1 MDSVSNPVW
10 LTVVACGPTGTQSG
24 GGTGGSSGIVVSAGD
39 PGSTVAL
46 AGPAATISAKHAPAA
61 AAESAATRLP
71 EIRIPGLR
79 PEVQPLLLS
88 IRGDM
93 IATSLS
99 IYPVRIAAAGGPG
112 TPGD

>member
-1 MDSVSNPVW
+1 M
-10 LTVVACGPTGTQSG
+10 TVAGGGSG
-24 GGTGGSSGIVVSAGD
+24 GSGAIVVSAGD
-39 PGSTVAL
+39 PGSTLAS

-61 AAESAATRLP
+61 ATESAATRLP

-93 IATSLS
+93 IATSLW
-99 IYPVRIAAAGGPG
+99 ICPTRIAAAGGPG